1 MVKRGQRYRVVPA
14 FGGMCEKVTPQVGR
28 VVYVHPRGRYAV
40 LEFDGVF
47 GRPREGFRPDDLP
60 PEKLVAE
67 KRRK

>member
-1 MVKRGQRYRVVPA
+1 MKIGERYSVVPA
-14 FGGMCEKVTPQVGR
+14 FLGDTVKTPPQVGR

-47 GRPREGFRPDDLP
+47 GRPREGFRPDDLTP
-60 PEKLVAE
+60 E